1 MQTPQPTP
9 TCPDMH
15 LVTVEPHRMNTG
27 AGLEGSWTTS
37 GGLADTKP
45 LRKTMRTQGQW
56 TVGAD

>member
-15 LVTVEPHRMNTG
+15 HVTVEPHRMNTG